1 MATHLPDDLKGQPW
15 VDVLK
20 TLGEELRSFIQQEMQ
35 LVKVELGSKIKQA
48 GMGAGMFGAAGFMG
62 FLAVGALTAA
72 AILALA
78 LAGKKKVQAATPL
91 APEQAIRTVQ
101 AAREQVQQAWERGSH
116 EVSEPRADAG
126 GWTAGGTPGATTGG
140 PSGSPEGVANNE
152 EPASPIREGV
162 ANNEEPAS
170 PIREGV
176 ANNEEPASPIR
187 EGVANNEEP
196 ASPIRTAPFRTSPP
210 RY

>member
-1 MATHLPDDLKGQPW
+1 MATRLPDDLKEQPW

-48 GMGAGMFGAAGFMG
+48 GIGAGMFGAAGFMG

-78 LAGKKKVQAATPL
+78 LVVPAWAASLIVAAFYGLVAALLALSGKKKVQAATPL

-116 EVSEPRADAG
+116 QVSEPGNKAE
-126 GWTAGGTPGATTGG
+126 GWTAGETPGATASG
-140 PSGSPEGVANNE
+140 PSDASGPPEGVTNE
-152 EPASPIREGV
+152 RPT
-162 ANNEEPAS
+162 
-170 PIREGV
+170 
-176 ANNEEPASPIR
+176 
-187 EGVANNEEP
+187 
-196 ASPIRTAPFRTSPP
+196 SPIRTTPFRTSPP

>member
-1 MATHLPDDLKGQPW
+1 MATRLPDDLKEQPW

-35 LVKVELGSKIKQA
+35 LVKSELGSKIKQA
-48 GMGAGMFGAAGFMG
+48 GMGAGMFGAAGFLG

-78 LAGKKKVQAATPL
+78 LVVPAWAAALIVGAFYGLTAALLALSGKKKVQAATPL
-91 APEQAIRTVQ
+91 TPEQAIRTVQ

-116 EVSEPRADAG
+116 QVSEPRSEAG
-126 GWTAGGTPGATTGG
+126 GWTPAETAGETPGAAAGG
-140 PSGSPEGVANNE
+140 PSDASGPPEGVTNE
-152 EPASPIREGV
+152 RPS
-162 ANNEEPAS
+162 
-170 PIREGV
+170 
-176 ANNEEPASPIR
+176 
-187 EGVANNEEP
+187 
-196 ASPIRTAPFRTSPP
+196 SPIRTTPFRTSPP